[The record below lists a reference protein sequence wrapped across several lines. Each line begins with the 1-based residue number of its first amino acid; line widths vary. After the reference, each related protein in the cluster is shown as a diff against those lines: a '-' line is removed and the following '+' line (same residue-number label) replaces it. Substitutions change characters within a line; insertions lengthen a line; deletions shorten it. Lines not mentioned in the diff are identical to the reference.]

1 MSLVHPLLTACGV
14 RHAFG
19 TRGTLE
25 PPGLRRPRQVHGA
38 RVTDAAACTRTPAPE
53 ADAVVSRLAD
63 VAVGVVTADCVPL
76 LVAAHD
82 GRAVAAIHAGWRGLA
97 AGVIA
102 AGVRALTGRA
112 LTGQTLTGQAF
123 TGRAL
128 AGREGDAT
136 PAHPPSRLPP
146 SRTGWVAAIGPH
158 AGPCCYEVD
167 APVLDAL
174 RERDVPGLREAA
186 REARPGHWWLD
197 LGALAEGQLRAAG
210 VALVGRVTPGCTVC
224 DTERFESHRRDGPRA
239 GRLVH
244 WIAARRAGVP

>member
-19 TRGTLE
+19 TRGAPE
-25 PPGLRRPRQVHGA
+25 PPGLRRPRQVHGD
-38 RVTDAAACTRTPAPE
+38 RVTDAAACAREPAPE

-63 VAVGVVTADCVPL
+63 VPVGVVTADCVPL
-76 LVAAHD
+76 LLAARD

-102 AGVRALTGRA
+102 AGVRALASGPE
-112 LTGQTLTGQAF
+112 
-123 TGRAL
+123 
-128 AGREGDAT
+128 AGGC
-136 PAHPPSRLPP
+136 
-146 SRTGWVAAIGPH
+146 VAAVGPH

-174 RERDVPGLREAA
+174 RASGAPGLGEAV
-186 REARPGHWWLD
+186 RTARPGHWWLD
-197 LGALAEGQLRAAG
+197 LGALAEAQLRAAG
-210 VALVGRVTPGCTVC
+210 VGEVGRVTPGCTVC

-244 WIAARRAGVP
+244 WVAARRARVP